1 MRDGNLYGE
10 GRIEILDDLDRLVMP
25 VCADD
30 GWNITVADI
39 VCKQIGFEG
48 AFGGQLN
55 LVQNINIKQIVIL
68 SSILTDSCA
77 SPYVN
82 A

>member
-10 GRIEILDDLDRLVMP
+10 GRIEILDDLDRLVTP

-30 GWNITVADI
+30 GWNMTVADI

-55 LVQNINIKQIVIL
+55 LIQNILKYKTNCNLI
-68 SSILTDSCA
+68 SNFD
-77 SPYVN
+77 
-82 A
+82 